1 MLAVQGG
8 IHMNPQHVK
17 MQHWPGGHSL
27 SWPLGQHDDTQAQNC
42 TKNRQMHP
50 DPRTQQLQVPSGPQ
64 GMAMLQGLF
73 TSQPQL
79 SLRSQPAGE
88 PWANAGVLMLVT
100 IGAVQAK
107 AAPAP
112 IRFNIFRREIPDVS
126 F

>member
-1 MLAVQGG
+1 
-8 IHMNPQHVK
+8 MNPQHART
-17 MQHWPGGHSL
+17 QHRPGGHSL
-27 SWPLGQHDDTQAQNC
+27 SWPLRQSSPEQNC
-42 TKNRQMHP
+42 TKNRQ
-50 DPRTQQLQVPSGPQ
+50 RQTWLLACTQQLQVPPGPQ
-64 GMAMLQGLF
+64 GMASWQGLF